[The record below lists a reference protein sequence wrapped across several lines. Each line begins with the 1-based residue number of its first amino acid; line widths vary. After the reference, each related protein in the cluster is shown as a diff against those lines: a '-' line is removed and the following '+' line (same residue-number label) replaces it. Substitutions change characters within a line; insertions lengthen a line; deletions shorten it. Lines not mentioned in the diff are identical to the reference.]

1 MLRGSQA
8 AFRLDSCVCGLPGL
22 WVGDCFVYNNSAWR
36 LNYCVGGEVTVMYH
50 LDRPMY
56 LLGYLMKEAKV
67 YLVDRDFGIMGYT
80 LNLAMIEYKTL
91 VIRGDLE
98 AAQATLA
105 RVPKVGHLCTAQRC
119 RCGVELP
126 TPGLHLKSADWC
138 VRALALSCE
147 RLCFVGKWKAEL
159 MNANHRQGV
168 LWEM

>member
-1 MLRGSQA
+1 
-8 AFRLDSCVCGLPGL
+8 
-22 WVGDCFVYNNSAWR
+22 
-36 LNYCVGGEVTVMYH
+36 MYH

-105 RVPKVGHLCTAQRC
+105 RVPQVGRLCTEQRC
-119 RCGVELP
+119 GCGVELP
-126 TPGLHLKSADWC
+126 TPGWQ
-138 VRALALSCE
+138 VAL
-147 RLCFVGKWKAEL
+147 VIG
-159 MNANHRQGV
+159 
-168 LWEM
+168 